1 MVDVKYANAYSEIL
15 EILNYV
21 SLEDYNK
28 IPKNEIDF
36 YKSNANKNHIF
47 IYNPSKTLE
56 EQKVSKITKALIIL
70 LFRDYWATEKQ
81 KEKIIL
87 KQACDV
93 KKWKESQYHQQLEN
107 KYNPDDLFKDRK
119 KNTNTTENIAL
130 IEYKKTS
137 FQKILEKLKNLFRVR
152 K

>member
-21 SLEDYNK
+21 SLADYNK

-56 EQKVSKITKALIIL
+56 EQRVSKITKALIIL

-119 KNTNTTENIAL
+119 KNMNTTENIAL
-130 IEYKKTS
+130 IEYKKTL
-137 FQKILEKLKNLFRVR
+137 FQKMLEKLKNLFRVR

>member
-56 EQKVSKITKALIIL
+56 EQKVSKITKALIVL

-93 KKWKESQYHQQLEN
+93 KKWKESQYHLQLEN

-119 KNTNTTENIAL
+119 KH
-130 IEYKKTS
+130 
-137 FQKILEKLKNLFRVR
+137 
-152 K
+152 